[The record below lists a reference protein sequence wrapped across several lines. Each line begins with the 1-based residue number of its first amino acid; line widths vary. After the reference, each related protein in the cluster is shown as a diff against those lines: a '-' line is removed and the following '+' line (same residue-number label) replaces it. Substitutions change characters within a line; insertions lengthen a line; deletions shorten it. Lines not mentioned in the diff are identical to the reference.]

1 MCACAQDIVTMR
13 NGETIK
19 AKVMEIN
26 ATSVKYHLYGEDAPL
41 YVTAKDDIEAIDF
54 ESGRRETFVRGASY
68 ASSAYANDFRTVP
81 AGIAPSMK
89 YKQYA
94 KMYNSKDYVKRVG
107 DKYSPAW
114 GGVASFVLPGL
125 GQMVNGEMG
134 RGLAFMGLSV
144 ACGVVSSFSNDFFSY
159 TSDIAPIVASV
170 ALAGA
175 FAIDIWST
183 IDAVKMAKIK
193 NMYARDTAG
202 MAALDIKMQ
211 PYFAFTAPSANGQRP
226 VTGVTLAVSF

>member
-1 MCACAQDIVTMR
+1 MCASAQDIVTMR
-13 NGETIK
+13 NGDTIK
-19 AKVMEIN
+19 TKVTEVN
-26 ATSVKYHLYGEDAPL
+26 PTSVKYLIYGEESPV
-41 YVTAKDDIEAIDF
+41 YVVAKDDIAAIDF
-54 ESGRRETFVRGASY
+54 ESGRHETFMRGASY
-68 ASSAYANDFRTVP
+68 ASSAYASDFRDIP
-81 AGIAPSMK
+81 AGIAPGMK
-89 YKQYA
+89 YRQYA
-94 KMYNSKDYVKRVG
+94 KLYSTSDYTKRVG
-107 DKYSPAW
+107 DKYSPVW

-134 RGLAFMGLSV
+134 RGFAFMGLSV